1 MGIDIISTLIY
12 NAIRNTKTTAPKT
25 KGKNTMKNEQI
36 IFNTALKLMNEN
48 KIGTTGRT
56 ITFVN
61 EKNEKITV
69 PEPEPIHTFATWKA
83 IGFSVKKGQHAIAKI
98 NIWKY
103 CQRTGSMEVTT
114 DDGNTETVETD
125 NSKMIMKEAFFFSLS
140 QVEKTGKATNK
151 IPTTE
156 TTPATA
162 AAPTEPAPAP
172 ETITETPT
180 TEPAPE
186 TAPAVEK
193 AARKSDV
200 EKAIE
205 KIEKSAA
212 KNNYH
217 FNNGTFENT
226 AYATD
231 TFQLIKTTA
240 ATTESRIEKSDAEKL
255 DRILESTKDFNN
267 KGNLNITA
275 KELKAGIKE
284 AKAGRRN
291 AKVVF
296 TTADGITLN
305 ANYLLNA
312 LTATGTS
319 EYRFNTKKNPVI
331 FENDTTT
338 YLICP
343 INARNVETPATGIS
357 VID

>member
-1 MGIDIISTLIY
+1 MIY

-205 KIEKSAA
+205 KIEKAAA
-212 KNNYH
+212 KHHSKFCMNI
-217 FNNGTFENT
+217 GTYENT
-226 AYATD
+226 SYVTD
-231 TFQLIKTTA
+231 TFQLLKTTA
-240 ATTESRIEKSDAEKL
+240 ATT
-255 DRILESTKDFNN
+255 
-267 KGNLNITA
+267 
-275 KELKAGIKE
+275 
-284 AKAGRRN
+284 
-291 AKVVF
+291 
-296 TTADGITLN
+296 
-305 ANYLLNA
+305 
-312 LTATGTS
+312 
-319 EYRFNTKKNPVI
+319 
-331 FENDTTT
+331 
-338 YLICP
+338 
-343 INARNVETPATGIS
+343 
-357 VID
+357 